1 MSSKTDMVGEG
12 MISEA
17 ELKELSFPDAPKMVT
32 QVPGPKVAALME
44 ESAKYESFVRGGGG
58 FPVILEHG
66 RGSTVYDA
74 DGNLYI
80 DMAAGVAVNAVGRGH
95 PKVLEA
101 IRRQSDAIM
110 HTTDITNPKRIELA
124 KKVSGV
130 MPKGLAGNCHT
141 AVFQAGSDAVETA
154 IKFARAHT
162 KRSQI
167 IAFQGAYHGV
177 WMGTAALTTG
187 YGYRHGWGPLMPYV
201 THLPYAYCYRCPF
214 DMTYPNCD
222 VQCGKYVDYVL
233 NTPYTAADDVAA
245 VIVES
250 QQGEG
255 GYVPPPPEFL
265 QMVKAACDKYG
276 CLYIA
281 DEVQSGAG
289 RTGKMWAVEY
299 TDVVPDLLTWGKGMG
314 GDMPMAG
321 VTYRAD
327 MEPSLVEG
335 SHPSTFAGNAMGCEV
350 CMTNIDLITDPQANL
365 IGRAAAL
372 GAEITGMFTEAMKTV
387 PVIGDVRGYGLMI
400 GVEVVEDRKTK
411 APLDGAKV
419 GEIAFKLLNSGI
431 LMTPCGRHANV
442 FRFMPP
448 LTVPREYAVK
458 ATEIMIDILKQY

>member
-1 MSSKTDMVGEG
+1 
-12 MISEA
+12 MITESE
-17 ELKELSFPDAPKMVT
+17 LMELSFPDAPKMLT
-32 QVPGPKVAALME
+32 AVPGPKVGALMA
-44 ESAKYESFVRGGGG
+44 ESARYESFTRGGGG

-66 RGSTVYDA
+66 KGATVYDA

-101 IRRQSDAIM
+101 IRRQCDVIM

-124 KKVSGV
+124 KKVSAI

-141 AVFQAGSDAVETA
+141 AVYQAGSDAVETA

-177 WMGTAALTTG
+177 WCGTSALTTG
-187 YGYRHGWGPLMPYV
+187 YGYRHGWGPLIAGV

-214 DMTYPNCD
+214 NMTYPACD
-222 VQCGKYVDYVL
+222 VQCGTYVDYVL

-245 VIVES
+245 VVIES

-255 GYVPPPPEFL
+255 GYVAPPPEFL
-265 QMVKAACDKYG
+265 EMVKAACEKYG

-289 RTGKMWAVEY
+289 RTGKMWAIEY
-299 TDVVPDLLTWGKGMG
+299 SGVVPDMLTWGKGMG

-327 MEPSLVEG
+327 MERSLVEG
-335 SHPSTFAGNAMGCEV
+335 SQPSTFAGNAMGCEV
-350 CMTNIDLITDPQANL
+350 CMTNIDLITDPKADL
-365 IGRAAAL
+365 LGRAATL
-372 GAEITGMFTEAMKTV
+372 GEEIKGLFSEAMAHVKC
-387 PVIGDVRGYGLMI
+387 IGDVRGNGLMI
-400 GVEVVEDRKTK
+400 GVEVVADRKTK
-411 APLDGAKV
+411 EPLAPQHV
-419 GEIAFKLLNSGI
+419 GEIAMKLLNSGI

-448 LTVPREYAVK
+448 LTVPREYALK
-458 ATEIMIDILKQY
+458 ATDILNGY